1 MPRPETPYTTPR
13 LSGFMLIRQRR
24 KLLVEKKA
32 TDARVRE
39 LTRVRDDARVKSAVS
54 GKGWDKE
61 RMALGIAESGLIY
74 VTKTIA
80 RIERELGYPQS

>member
-61 RMALGIAESGLIY
+61 RMALGLAERGLISIN
-74 VTKTIA
+74 KTVM
-80 RIERELGYPQS
+80 RIEKELWHIQS